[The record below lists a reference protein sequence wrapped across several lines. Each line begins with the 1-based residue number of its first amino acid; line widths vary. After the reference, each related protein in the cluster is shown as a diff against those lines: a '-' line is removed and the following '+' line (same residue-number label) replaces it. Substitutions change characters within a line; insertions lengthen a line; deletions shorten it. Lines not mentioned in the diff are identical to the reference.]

1 VRSEWLAHAGS
12 QYEALRNGALGH
24 VLAPEA
30 RWGLLLFLRR
40 GMWGW
45 TQAIV
50 TAGASSPQPRPE
62 ESLSFPTAKES
73 RAVIHIFA
81 AMATC
86 QVRGRS
92 GWTDRN

>member
-1 VRSEWLAHAGS
+1 MLNGVRSQWSATAVS
-12 QYEALRNGALGH
+12 QYEVLRNGALGH

-50 TAGASSPQPRPE
+50 TAGASSPQSKPE
-62 ESLSFPTAKES
+62 ESLSFPAVKDS

-81 AMATC
+81 AMAMNAEP
-86 QVRGRS
+86 RGA
-92 GWTDRN
+92 TP

>member
-1 VRSEWLAHAGS
+1 MS

-24 VLAPEA
+24 ALAPEA

-45 TQAIV
+45 AQVILS
-50 TAGASSPQPRPE
+50 AGAGSLQPRTE
-62 ESLSFPTAKES
+62 EWLGFPLATES

-81 AMATC
+81 AMAMNAEP
-86 QVRGRS
+86 RGV
-92 GWTDRN
+92 TP

>member
-1 VRSEWLAHAGS
+1 VRSEWLANAAS

-45 TQAIV
+45 AQAIV
-50 TAGASSPQPRPE
+50 TAGASSPQPGPE
-62 ESLSFPTAKES
+62 EPLSFPTAKES

-81 AMATC
+81 AMAMNAEP
-86 QVRGRS
+86 RGA
-92 GWTDRN
+92 TP

>member
-1 VRSEWLAHAGS
+1 MLGGVRSEWPATAVS

-45 TQAIV
+45 AQVIV
-50 TAGASSPQPRPE
+50 TVGPSSPQPRTE
-62 ESLSFPTAKES
+62 ETLGFPRAKES

-81 AMATC
+81 AMAMNAEP
-86 QVRGRS
+86 RGA
-92 GWTDRN
+92 TP